1 MHTIQRVLISV
12 TDKTGAIEF
21 ARELSGMGIEIVSTG
36 GTARLLREAGIPV
49 KDVAEVTG
57 FPEMLDGRVKTLHPK
72 IAGGILAIRSNA
84 AHRRAI
90 EEHGIAPIDMVVVN
104 LYRFEDVAAK
114 ADARLEDL
122 IENIDIGGPTMIRAA
137 AKNYQDVAVVV
148 SPADYGAVIEEMRK
162 SSGGLSLETRWRL
175 AKKAFRTTADY
186 DAAIGARL
194 EQVDSASPLPSD
206 LSLHAPKLMDLRYG
220 ENPHQAAALYGKRG
234 QGVAGAEQLHGKELS
249 YNNLVDLD
257 AAWQLACEFSQPA
270 AAIVKHTNPCGCAE
284 QGSLAEAYRKAF
296 ECDPLSA
303 YGGVIGFNRAMDEET
318 AREVAKTFIEAIA
331 APDYSPEALA
341 VLRTKKS
348 LRLMRVAPGANS
360 LVVKSISGGFLAQ
373 TADDARLDRAAAVVK
388 TKRAPSDEEWR
399 ALEFAW
405 KVAKHVKSNAIV
417 YARPGQAVGVGAGQM
432 SRVDSVKIGAMKAVL
447 PLSGTV
453 VASDAYFPFPD
464 GVEEAV
470 AHGATAFIQPGGS
483 IRDGEVVAAADRLG
497 VAMVFTGVRHFR
509 H

>member
-1 MHTIQRVLISV
+1 MHKIQRVLISV
-12 TDKTGAIEF
+12 TDKTGVVEF
-21 ARELSGMGIEIVSTG
+21 ALELNEMGAELISTG

-72 IAGGILAIRSNA
+72 IAGGILAIRSNF

-90 EEHGIAPIDMVVVN
+90 EEHGILPIDMVVVN

-122 IENIDIGGPTMIRAA
+122 IENIDIGGPTLIRAA

-148 SPADYGAVIEEMRK
+148 SPADYGAVIDEMRK
-162 SSGGLSLETRWRL
+162 DGLSLETRWRL

-194 EQVDSASPLPSD
+194 EKVDSASPLPPD
-206 LSLHAPKLMDLRYG
+206 LNLRAPKLMDLRYG

-234 QGVAGAEQLHGKELS
+234 QGLAGAEQLHGKELS

-303 YGGVIGFNRAMDEET
+303 YGGVIGFNAAVDEET
-318 AREVAKTFIEAIA
+318 AREVSKTFIEAIA

-341 VLRTKKS
+341 VLQAKKN
-348 LRLMRVAPGANS
+348 LRLMRVTPGPNS
-360 LVVKSISGGFLAQ
+360 LVVKSISGGLLAQ
-373 TADDARLDRAAAVVK
+373 TADDAILDRAAAVVK
-388 TKRAPSDEEWR
+388 TKREPSEEEWR

-417 YARPGQAVGVGAGQM
+417 YARAGQAVGVGAGQM

-447 PLSGTV
+447 PLAGTV
-453 VASDAYFPFPD
+453 VASDAFFPFPD

-470 AHGATAFIQPGGS
+470 KQGATAFIQPGGS
-483 IRDGEVVAAADRLG
+483 IRDAEVVAAADRLG